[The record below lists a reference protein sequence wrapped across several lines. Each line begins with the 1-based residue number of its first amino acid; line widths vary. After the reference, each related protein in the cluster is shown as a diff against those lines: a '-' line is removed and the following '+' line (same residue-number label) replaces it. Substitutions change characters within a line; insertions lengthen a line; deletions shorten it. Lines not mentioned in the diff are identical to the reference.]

1 MSDLN
6 PVTIK
11 VGTPTTS
18 PNSNVPDI
26 QTETDLDIPIA
37 LRKGTRTCTQ
47 HPLDLFMSYKK
58 LSHNH
63 RAFLTSLNSIAIP
76 KTLSE
81 ALGDENW
88 RNAMKVEKEALEK
101 NKTWDLVKL
110 QEGKKPVGFRWVFT
124 VKYKSDGSL
133 ERSKARLVAKGYTQ
147 TYSIDYLE
155 TFAPVAKMNMV
166 RVLLS
171 LAANF
176 GWNLQQFDVKN
187 AFLHG
192 DLEEEIYME
201 VPLGF
206 SSTNEE
212 QVACRLKKAL
222 YRLKQSP
229 RAWFGRFTKVMMSLG
244 FK

>member
-1 MSDLN
+1 MEECHESGDGGSR
-6 PVTIK
+6 K
-11 VGTPTTS
+11 KQDMGFG
-18 PNSNVPDI
+18 
-26 QTETDLDIPIA
+26 EIA
-37 LRKGTRTCTQ
+37 GR
-47 HPLDLFMSYKK
+47 
-58 LSHNH
+58 
-63 RAFLTSLNSIAIP
+63 
-76 KTLSE
+76 
-81 ALGDENW
+81 
-88 RNAMKVEKEALEK
+88 
-101 NKTWDLVKL
+101 
-110 QEGKKPVGFRWVFT
+110 KKPVRFRWVFT

-222 YRLKQSP
+222 YRL
-229 RAWFGRFTKVMMSLG
+229 
-244 FK
+244 